1 MVPNLHFYVAPLSR
15 IQLHSTVE
23 LGIKN
28 RQNKNKLGFKN
39 QIVNDRFF
47 M

>member
-1 MVPNLHFYVAPLSR
+1 MSVNRQKIHEAIS
-15 IQLHSTVE
+15 IITCTVE

-39 QIVNDRFF
+39 QIVNDHFF